1 MKPSIFLLSNTMTET
16 ITLASKANVD
26 TSHAAEVIQQTY
38 RQVFGNRHMME
49 LDINN
54 SIEALFMNGDI
65 TVQGMV
71 TALAES
77 ETYKKLYLEPNS
89 PYRFVE
95 LNFKHLLGRPPRDQT
110 EVMEHVRLLQDEG
123 YEAEIASYTYSEEYL
138 AAFGVDQVPHNR
150 ANSTMVG
157 GRTISYT
164 RANVTDPGYAGY
176 DGAQNNS
183 TLLRSLCSDKSPTIL
198 KRKSVGNASALTIS
212 WTSRRQVGG
221 NRRAMQKSVVMQT
234 SMSATIRSILAQGG
248 RILSITKA

>member
-1 MKPSIFLLSNTMTET
+1 MTET

-77 ETYKKLYLEPNS
+77 ETYKRLYLEPNS

-95 LNFKHLLGRPPRDQT
+95 LNFKHLLGRPPRDQA
-110 EVMEHVRLLQDEG
+110 EVMEHVRLLQDCLL
-123 YEAEIASYTYSEEYL
+123 YT
-138 AAFGVDQVPHNR
+138 
-150 ANSTMVG
+150 
-157 GRTISYT
+157 
-164 RANVTDPGYAGY
+164 
-176 DGAQNNS
+176 
-183 TLLRSLCSDKSPTIL
+183 SPSPRDIPL
-198 KRKSVGNASALTIS
+198 SRMPSSA
-212 WTSRRQVGG
+212 
-221 NRRAMQKSVVMQT
+221 
-234 SMSATIRSILAQGG
+234 
-248 RILSITKA
+248 

>member
-1 MKPSIFLLSNTMTET
+1 MTET

-138 AAFGVDQVPHNR
+138 VAFGVDQVPHNR

-157 GRTISYT
+157 GNSLPRFY
-164 RANVTDPGYAGY
+164 AAGY
-176 DGAQNNS
+176 CYVYASPAARLARYSVEWPTFRTASSGPAQPPASYSLGRCLGA
-183 TLLRSLCSDKSPTIL
+183 TLSSEF
-198 KRKSVGNASALTIS
+198 
-212 WTSRRQVGG
+212 
-221 NRRAMQKSVVMQT
+221 
-234 SMSATIRSILAQGG
+234 
-248 RILSITKA
+248 